1 MAGRINSTHDKGA
14 TLWLVGGAIAM
25 GIGIWSM
32 HFIGM
37 LSFKLPI
44 ALGYDLSITVLS
56 LLIAIVA
63 SGFALWRISQAELP
77 FMKLLSSAVLM
88 GIAIAAMHYTGMAAM
103 RMTPGIEYDPWLF
116 ALSILIAI
124 SASGAALWIAFR
136 LRRNTPNV
144 GRLRAMAA
152 IVMGTAIIGMHYLS
166 LIHI

>member
-1 MAGRINSTHDKGA
+1 MLTAHYDSLLVLISLLVAILASYTALDMAGRINSASARGSI
-14 TLWLVGGAIAM
+14 LWLAGGAVAM

-37 LSFKLPI
+37 LSFNLPI
-44 ALGYDLSITVLS
+44 PLGYDLGITVLS
-56 LLIAIVA
+56 LVIAIVA

-77 FMKLLSSAVLM
+77 FLQLLGSAILM

-103 RMTPGIEYDPWLF
+103 QMTPGIEYDPVLF

-124 SASGAALWIAFR
+124 SASGAAL
-136 LRRNTPNV
+136 
-144 GRLRAMAA
+144 
-152 IVMGTAIIGMHYLS
+152 LS

>member
-1 MAGRINSTHDKGA
+1 MLTAHYDSLLVLISLLVAILASYTALDMAGRINSTHDKGA

-77 FMKLLSSAVLM
+77 FMKLLSSAVSVS
-88 GIAIAAMHYTGMAAM
+88 YTH
-103 RMTPGIEYDPWLF
+103 
-116 ALSILIAI
+116 
-124 SASGAALWIAFR
+124 
-136 LRRNTPNV
+136 
-144 GRLRAMAA
+144 LRAHE
-152 IVMGTAIIGMHYLS
+152 T
-166 LIHI
+166 